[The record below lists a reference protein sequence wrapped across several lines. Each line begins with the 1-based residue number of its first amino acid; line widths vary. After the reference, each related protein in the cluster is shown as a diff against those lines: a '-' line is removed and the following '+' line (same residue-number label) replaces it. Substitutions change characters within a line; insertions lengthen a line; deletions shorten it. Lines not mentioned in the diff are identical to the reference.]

1 MVPKC
6 CVLESWSESS
16 KIIER
21 FNDKNNMDPIYHDFK
36 IQVLSALTGS
46 PIVQCCPCQDPDCP
60 LSPMTVSDINTQSVA
75 SPPAAAPTLPT
86 CSPCPPTPEWTP
98 EQCPP
103 PAPATTP
110 DPTTSSRL
118 ECLGSNP
125 DYNTS
130 APSKCNLHFTG
141 VAINTALNKCNS
153 LKSTEVTMSE
163 QEWNCYK

>member
-6 CVLESWSESS
+6 FIPESWSESS

-46 PIVQCCPCQDPDCP
+46 PTVQCCPCQDPDCP

-75 SPPAAAPTLPT
+75 SLTAAAPALQT
-86 CSPCPPTPEWTP
+86 CSPCPPTPEWKP

-103 PAPATTP
+103 PALATTP
-110 DPTTSSRL
+110 DPTTSS
-118 ECLGSNP
+118 NP
-125 DYNTS
+125 DYDTCS
-130 APSKCNLHFTG
+130 CECCSK
-141 VAINTALNKCNS
+141 
-153 LKSTEVTMSE
+153 
-163 QEWNCYK
+163 